1 MNGLGRRL
9 GLAGLALGAL
19 GCVGGSD
26 PSGSGDVAT
35 ATPDARSIEAQLH
48 YSCGQLAFS
57 AELILAPARQ
67 DETADNPISAELRRH
82 LASAES
88 DFQPDAGW
96 TFVGETGGR
105 AQFIVRIPDET
116 LQSVELERQSG
127 AWKVVG
133 WGGCPAHVVAGL
145 GLGAA
150 EWRLPDGVVPDP
162 GLQTF
167 DALVTELACN
177 SGQPADGR
185 IMPPQILTDVERVIV
200 IFTVRPRPGGHE
212 CPSNPSTQVRVELP
226 APLGN
231 RQLLDGGS
239 FPFRDPAEAR
249 F

>member
-1 MNGLGRRL
+1 M
-9 GLAGLALGAL
+9 L
-19 GCVGGSD
+19 GCVGASD
-26 PSGSGDVAT
+26 PSKSGDAAT
-35 ATPDARSIEAQLH
+35 ATPEAQSIEAQLH

-57 AELILAPARQ
+57 AELILAPARH
-67 DETADNPISAELRRH
+67 DETADNPIAAELRRH
-82 LASAES
+82 LASPKS

-96 TFVGETGGR
+96 TLVGEIGGK
-105 AQFIVRIPDET
+105 AQFIAQMPDET
-116 LQSVELERQSG
+116 LQSVELELQSG

-133 WGGCPAHVVAGL
+133 WGGCPAQVVAGL

-167 DALVTELACN
+167 VALVTELACN

-185 IMPPQILTDVERVIV
+185 IMAPQILTDDDQVVV
-200 IFTVRPRPGGHE
+200 IFTVRPRPGGHD
-212 CPSNPSTQVRVELP
+212 CQGNPSTQVQVELP
-226 APLGN
+226 APLGD
-231 RQLLDGGS
+231 RSLLDGGS